1 METEK
6 QRLRKE
12 MSGRRN
18 RLTAEEI
25 CRKSGQIFDRLTTL
39 DIYRDA
45 EIIYSY
51 GSFRSEVRTWE
62 FHRRVLADHK
72 ILALPKVISRTAME
86 FYHIRHP
93 DELVR
98 GYMGI
103 MEPGEKCPV
112 ISPSDIKNE
121 RCLMLLPGL
130 AFDREFSRL
139 GYGGGYYDRYLAEKQ
154 STARHCG
161 IAFDFQLLNRIPK
174 EPLDHPVDMILT
186 ESCLLERMDGR

>member
-1 METEK
+1 
-6 QRLRKE
+6 
-12 MSGRRN
+12 
-18 RLTAEEI
+18 
-25 CRKSGQIFDRLTTL
+25 
-39 DIYRDA
+39 
-45 EIIYSY
+45 
-51 GSFRSEVRTWE
+51 
-62 FHRRVLADHK
+62 
-72 ILALPKVISRTAME
+72 ME

-121 RCLMLLPGL
+121 RCLDAFAGAGLRPGIFPVL
-130 AFDREFSRL
+130 ATAAGITTLSCR
-139 GYGGGYYDRYLAEKQ
+139 KQ